1 MTRGMDHYPAVG
13 ALLGLIGAPIK
24 HSAAPAMHE
33 AAARALGLRCY
44 YHLIEVAGLDRAG
57 LAATLDGL
65 RRLGFAGVNV
75 TYPYKEA
82 VVPLLDALGAGVE
95 AIGAVNTVVVRDG
108 RLTGYNTDASGF
120 ARAAAEAVGGAFDR
134 PVALIGAGGVG
145 RAAAFALAGLGVPE
159 LRLFDRD
166 AAKSETLRA
175 ALGGRVT
182 VAACP
187 TVEAALDGA
196 AGVVNGTPVGM
207 LPDRGMAV
215 PANLLHAGLWVA
227 DAVYTPLWT
236 PLLEAARAAGARV
249 MTGRALA
256 IYQAVDAFA
265 LFTGAEPSAEV
276 MGRAF
281 DEVMARRAAAR

>member
-1 MTRGMDHYPAVG
+1 MDHYPAIG
-13 ALLGLIGAPIK
+13 TLLGLIGAPIK
-24 HSAAPAMHE
+24 HSASPAMHE
-33 AAARALGLRCY
+33 AAARALGMRCY
-44 YHLIEVAGLDRAG
+44 YHLIEMAGLDRAG

-82 VVPLLDALGAGVE
+82 VVPLLDALAPGIA
-95 AIGAVNTVVVRDG
+95 AIGAVNTVVVRGG
-108 RLTGYNTDASGF
+108 RLTGHNTDASGF
-120 ARAAAEAVGGAFDR
+120 ARAAAEAIGGPFDC

-145 RAAAFALAGLGVPE
+145 RAAAFALADLGIPE

-166 AAKSETLRA
+166 AAKTDALRA
-175 ALGGRVT
+175 ALGDRVVV
-182 VAACP
+182 VASP

-196 AGVVNGTPVGM
+196 GGLVNGTPVGM
-207 LPDRGMAV
+207 LPDRGTPV
-215 PANLLHAGLWVA
+215 PGHLLHAGLWVA

-236 PLLEAARAAGARV
+236 PLLEAAKAAGARV

-256 IYQAVDAFA
+256 IYQAADAFA
-265 LFTGAEPSAEV
+265 LFTGQEPDAAV

-281 DEVMARRAAAR
+281 DAVMARRAASQAA